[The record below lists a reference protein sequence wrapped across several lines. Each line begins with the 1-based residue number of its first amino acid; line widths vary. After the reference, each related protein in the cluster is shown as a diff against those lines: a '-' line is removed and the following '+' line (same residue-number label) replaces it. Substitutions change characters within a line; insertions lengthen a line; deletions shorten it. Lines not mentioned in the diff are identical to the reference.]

1 MVHHIVLLTTKPEV
15 IPSKLEEIMVET
27 RIRLLKIPEVNNL
40 RVGKRIDTANNPH
53 TCFFSFDVENMD
65 KLTFILE
72 NAVYVQ
78 FEKQI
83 LGPFVNTIRVFDY
96 EMEPGKDVRY
106 S

>member
-1 MVHHIVLLTTKPEV
+1 MIHHLMLLTTKPDLPPAKIED
-15 IPSKLEEIMVET
+15 IMVET
-27 RIRLLKIPEVNNL
+27 RIRMLKIPEVNNL
-40 RVGKRIDTANNPH
+40 RVGKRVDTDNNPYSV
-53 TCFFSFDVENMD
+53 FFSFDVENMD
-65 KLTFILE
+65 KLAYVQE

-83 LGPFVNTIRVFDY
+83 LGKFIASSRVFNY

>member
-1 MVHHIVLLTTKPEV
+1 MIHHLVLLTIKAEV

-40 RVGKRIDTANNPH
+40 RVGKRVDTTNNPH
-53 TCFFSFDVENMD
+53 ACFFSFDVENMD
-65 KLTFILE
+65 KLAYIQE

-83 LGPFVNTIRVFDY
+83 LGPFISAQKIFDY

>member
-1 MVHHIVLLTTKPEV
+1 MIHHLVLLTTKPEV
-15 IPSKLEEIMVET
+15 IPTKLEEIMVET

-40 RVGKRIDTANNPH
+40 RVGKRVDTANNPYAY
-53 TCFFSFDVENMD
+53 FFSFDVENMD
-65 KLTFILE
+65 KLAFVHD
-72 NAVYVQ
+72 NAVYTQ

-83 LGPFVNTIRVFDY
+83 LGPFVAASKVLDY